1 MPFAR
6 RLALFIFGILL
17 GSVFVYAILV
27 RGRSFPAWLPSD
39 RVMEALREYPIQ
51 ISAQLRCELACLKL
65 ENQDVASILADEEAD
80 VLFDE
85 SDIRGKEKPEY
96 VIEGKIQSGKKMKMK
111 FRAEGLST
119 RALGITSPEAAAR
132 NCKP

>member
-17 GSVFVYAILV
+17 GSVFVYAILI

-39 RVMEALREYPIQ
+39 RVMEALRENPIQ
-51 ISAQLRCELACLKL
+51 ISARLRCELECLKL

-80 VLFDE
+80 VLFEE

-96 VIEGKIQSGKKMKMK
+96 VIEGKVRSGKKMKMK
-111 FRAEGLST
+111 FRSEGLST
-119 RALGITSPEAAAR
+119 RAIAITSPEASSC